1 MLKIFIDGASAGNP
15 GPAGAGIFV
24 NKSDGDN
31 EYYAIPI
38 GTMTNHEA
46 EFAALLETL
55 KLCREQDWNMVSIN
69 TDSKLVDEAVEKGH
83 TKHSLYKPY
92 LADILSLFQTCELCF
107 VKWIPSTKNRTA
119 DQLSKSAIQKN
130 KSSPTFMK

>member
-24 NKSDGDN
+24 NDGNGNN
-31 EYYAIPI
+31 EHHAIPL

-55 KLCREQDWNMVSIN
+55 KLCHKRGWSMASIN
-69 TDSKLVDEAVEKGH
+69 TDSKLVDEAVEKEH

-92 LADILSLFQTCELCF
+92 LKEILSMFDLCELCF
-107 VKWIPSTKNRTA
+107 VKWIPSTNNRTA
-119 DQLSKSAIQKN
+119 DQLSKNAIKKN
-130 KSSPTFMK
+130 KSSPAFMK